1 MVLEIQYIQ
10 RATTEKPRCV
20 TYLLEQEP
28 VHAKK
33 VDYRNMKIEAIR
45 YLTHNSEE
53 KIVRRNGSLNHVCNA
68 LLLLERDSGR
78 MSAIELSI
86 RRQPSEDLMP
96 W

>member
-1 MVLEIQYIQ
+1 MVLEIHNIQ
-10 RATTEKPRCV
+10 RATTEKSRCV
-20 TYLLEQEP
+20 TYLLKQEP

-33 VDYRNMKIEAIR
+33 VDYRKIEAIR

-68 LLLLERDSGR
+68 LLLLGRDSGR